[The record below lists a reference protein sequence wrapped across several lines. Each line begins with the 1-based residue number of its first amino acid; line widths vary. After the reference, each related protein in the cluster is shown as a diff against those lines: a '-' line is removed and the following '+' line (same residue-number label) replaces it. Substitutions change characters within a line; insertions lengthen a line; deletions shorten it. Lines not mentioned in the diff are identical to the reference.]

1 MKKIVAVALIL
12 MMICGIAFAEEEITT
27 IPELIASFYPE
38 EELQSFGKTSVAEA
52 LLGAKLPENSILII
66 QFNSGKFILEYED
79 NVGNCYYI
87 VPDNYEGSSIT
98 EFTITN
104 LATQNTLYEFGFVDS
119 CWFLLEGDG
128 NIYALYEGAD
138 NENGICDNWED
149 YQTAILLSAN
159 IIESALEE
167 EQDIDI

>member
-1 MKKIVAVALIL
+1 MQLL
-12 MMICGIAFAEEEITT
+12 WFFMMICGIAFAEGGITV
-27 IPELIASFYPE
+27 PELIASFYPE
-38 EELQSFGKTSVAEA
+38 EELKSFGKTSVTETMLGTR
-52 LLGAKLPENSILII
+52 LLEDSIMIF
-66 QFNSGKFILEYED
+66 QFASGKFYLEYQD
-79 NVGNCYYI
+79 GVGNCYYI

-128 NIYALYEGAD
+128 TIYALYEGAD

-149 YQTAILLSAN
+149 YSTKILLSAN
-159 IIESALEE
+159 IIERTLEE
-167 EQDIDI
+167 E